1 MPFPMP
7 IDKFLGMATR
17 WLNDT
22 EMRGWRSLIENYGHL
37 IAAFEA
43 DLAPHGLSLG
53 DYEVLVLLSETPEH
67 QLRMYD
73 LSDRLGLSPS
83 GLTRRLD
90 GLVRAGFVQR
100 ETSRSDR
107 RVMIATITAA
117 GFEALVSAVPAHV
130 ASVRRHLIDRLTAE
144 QVSTLGD
151 IFVTIGNALGRTVD
165 VA

>member
-1 MPFPMP
+1 
-7 IDKFLGMATR
+7 MATR

-22 EMRGWRSLIENYGHL
+22 EMRGWRALIENYGHL
-37 IAAFEA
+37 LAAFEA

-53 DYEVLVLLSETPEH
+53 DYEVLVLLSETPDH
-67 QLRMYD
+67 QLRMVD

-100 ETSRSDR
+100 QISRSDR
-107 RVMIATITAA
+107 RVMIATITEP
-117 GFEALVSAVPAHV
+117 GFEALKIAVPAHV
-130 ASVRRHLIDRLTAE
+130 DSVRRHLIDHLTSD

-151 IFVTIGNALGRTVD
+151 IFVTIGNALGRPVH